1 MVNDPHAAGLN
12 HLWLGLSDWEMGYRY
27 PQFVKLAESL
37 GYLVATYD
45 SYTTVQDPQNP
56 ANSSF
61 DTTLF

>member
-1 MVNDPHAAGLN
+1 
-12 HLWLGLSDWEMGYRY
+12 MGYRY